1 MRLHCFVKLPDHIIQ
16 MVYPEPVSLLQ
27 GFEPTIDLIDG
38 LERIIQRQFNDSPL
52 ELLGITQRMIRA
64 RRKKIQ
70 HHGDQSLIPDSG
82 KYEYRFDDIG

>member
-38 LERIIQRQFNDSPL
+38 LERIIRRQFNDSPL
-52 ELLGITQRMIRA
+52 ELLWITQRMIRTLREEVQDHDVPA
-64 RRKKIQ
+64 F
-70 HHGDQSLIPDSG
+70 PDLWD
-82 KYEYRFDDIG
+82 E